1 MGPSWL
7 IVQLGAQGVL
17 LPQQREGERK
27 GRGGSQLPG
36 QEGTSGYKRILLQM
50 GLGGIGKATAP
61 IPLPMVMPLTFM
73 DSGTGL
79 SIFDLI

>member
-1 MGPSWL
+1 M
-7 IVQLGAQGVL
+7 VQLGAQGGL
-17 LPQQREGERK
+17 LPQQREGERR

-36 QEGTSGYKRILLQM
+36 QEGTSEYKGIPLQM

-61 IPLPMVMPLTFM
+61 IPLLMAMPLAFM

-79 SIFDLI
+79 SILDLI